1 MLLTVV
7 RITSSNVI
15 ESMSMLAIKNKK
27 RSLRRKLNSFFS
39 LEFFE
44 NIFIVLCPPMAA
56 LGGCE
61 QGTRDF
67 ALLFQ
72 TVKRY
77 CARLKK
83 GFNLAHRTI
92 NF

>member
-1 MLLTVV
+1 MLLTVC

-27 RSLRRKLNSFFS
+27 RSLRRKLNSFFFTGI
-39 LEFFE
+39 LR

-77 CARLKK
+77 CARLIKRIQP
-83 GFNLAHRTI
+83 RT
-92 NF
+92 

>member
-1 MLLTVV
+1 MQN
-7 RITSSNVI
+7 NVI
-15 ESMSMLAIKNKK
+15 ERYRIDVHASNQEQKAFSPPEIK
-27 RSLRRKLNSFFS
+27 LLFFS
-39 LEFFE
+39 REFFE

-61 QGTRDF
+61 EGTRDF

-77 CARLKK
+77 CARLIK
-83 GFNLAHRTI
+83 RIQPST
-92 NF
+92 

>member
-1 MLLTVV
+1 
-7 RITSSNVI
+7 
-15 ESMSMLAIKNKK
+15 MSMLAIKNKK

>member
-1 MLLTVV
+1 
-7 RITSSNVI
+7 
-15 ESMSMLAIKNKK
+15 MSMLAIKNKK

-39 LEFFE
+39 REFFE

-56 LGGCE
+56 LGRCE

-67 ALLFQ
+67 TLLFQ

-77 CARLKK
+77 CARLIK
-83 GFNLAHRTI
+83 RIQPST
-92 NF
+92 